1 MKRCIVVGMLIV
13 QATQAAAQSSV
24 RLYGILDAGIDY
36 TSAAAPSG
44 GSLVRL
50 TSGGANTSRW
60 GLRGREDLGGGLSAV
75 FQLEG
80 NLLLDAG
87 AADGPL
93 FKRQAN
99 VGLEGGFG
107 RVVLGRSFTT
117 VHDLV
122 TAFDPLALAQFYSWA
137 VSASAVH
144 PNKYGYTTSFDNMV
158 KYLGSYGPLQ
168 VGLNYGFGEQPGSAR
183 DGARGAMSLCWCGAQ
198 WSLMGSWE
206 QVNGN
211 VVAASGRR
219 DVSTVAHAGA
229 MFQQGAYKWTVV
241 ARSYKLASGTPLTA
255 DVEAVTSWA
264 GLNYTVSGTTL
275 TAAAYHVTVRHVAAG
290 ADPSM
295 LVLGWRR
302 ALSPQTDLYSMVAY
316 SKARNGQAAG
326 VLRDLPGYANSQR
339 GLVAGMQYRF

>member
-13 QATQAAAQSSV
+13 QAGHAAAQSSV

-50 TSGGANTSRW
+50 TSGGSNTSRW

-80 NLLLDAG
+80 TLLLDAG

-107 RVVLGRSFTT
+107 RVVVGRSFTT

-122 TAFDPLALAQFYSWA
+122 TVFDPLALAQFYSWT
-137 VSASAVH
+137 VSASAVS

-158 KYLGSYGPLQ
+158 KYLGRFEALQ
-168 VGLNYGFGEQPGSAR
+168 VGLNYGFGEQPGSAH
-183 DGARGAMSLCWCGAQ
+183 DSARGAMSLCWCGAQ
-198 WSLMGSWE
+198 WSLMATWE

-211 VVAASGRR
+211 VAAASGRR

-229 MFQQGAYKWTVV
+229 IYQQGAYKWMVV
-241 ARSYKLASGTPLTA
+241 ARSYKLASGAPSTA
-255 DVEAVTSWA
+255 DVEALTSWA
-264 GLNYTVSGTTL
+264 GLNYTVSNTTL
-275 TAAAYHVTVRHVAAG
+275 TAALYHVDVRRVAA
-290 ADPSM
+290 ASDPTM
-295 LVLGWRR
+295 LVLGWRL
-302 ALSPQTDLYSMVAY
+302 ALSPQTDLYSMAAY
-316 SKARNGQAAG
+316 SKARNGQLAG

-339 GLVAGMQYRF
+339 GLVAGIQYRF

>member
-1 MKRCIVVGMLIV
+1 MKRCVVVGMLIV
-13 QATQAAAQSSV
+13 QVTQAAAQSSV

-36 TSAAAPSG
+36 TSAATPSG

-93 FKRQAN
+93 FKRQSN
-99 VGLEGGFG
+99 MGLEGGFG
-107 RVVLGRSFTT
+107 RVVVGRSFTT

-122 TAFDPLALAQFYSWA
+122 TVFDPLALAQFYSWA
-137 VSASAVH
+137 VSASAVS

-158 KYLGSYGPLQ
+158 KYLGTFGPLQ
-168 VGLNYGFGEQPGSAR
+168 VGLNYGFGEQPASAR
-183 DGARGAMSLCWCGAQ
+183 DSAKGAMSLCWCGGE
-198 WSLMGSWE
+198 WSVMGTWE

-211 VVAASGRR
+211 VVPASGRR

-229 MFQQGAYKWTVV
+229 IYQQGAYKWMAV
-241 ARSYKLASGTPLTA
+241 ARRYKLVSGTPLTA
-255 DVEAVTSWA
+255 EVEALTSWA
-264 GLNYTVSGTTL
+264 GLDYTVAATTL
-275 TAAAYHVTVRHVAAG
+275 TAAVYHVDVRRVAAG
-290 ADPSM
+290 ADPTM
-295 LVLGWRR
+295 LVLGYRL
-302 ALSPQTDLYSMVAY
+302 ALSPQTDLYSMVGY
-316 SKARNGQAAG
+316 SKARNGQLAG